1 MKEDA
6 QIIAIEHAGGLVNR
20 ELGHSIG
27 VLYKDVLNRL
37 STIFGAVE
45 LNPNKSSNADLLV
58 DDVISRAESEWV
70 GLVAESPHLII
81 ISAVP
86 SSSSSA
92 FQLLQTPLLLLLDQ
106 LNIPISLFGIHN
118 GSRISFSLA
127 CVIAAYPF
135 VENRYSVALLRL
147 GLLFLSL
154 RRRGFGGG
162 RGAGGG
168 HGPGDGNAF
177 GGMNGN

>member
-6 QIIAIEHAGGLVNR
+6 QIIAIEHAGGLVNG

-27 VLYKDVLNRL
+27 ILYKDVLNRL

-45 LNPNKSSNADLLV
+45 LNPNKLSNADLLV
-58 DDVISRAESEWV
+58 DDVISRAESVGV

-86 SSSSSA
+86 SA

-106 LNIPISLFGIHN
+106 LNIPISLFRIHN
-118 GSRISFSLA
+118 GSRISISLA

-177 GGMNGN
+177 GSMNGN